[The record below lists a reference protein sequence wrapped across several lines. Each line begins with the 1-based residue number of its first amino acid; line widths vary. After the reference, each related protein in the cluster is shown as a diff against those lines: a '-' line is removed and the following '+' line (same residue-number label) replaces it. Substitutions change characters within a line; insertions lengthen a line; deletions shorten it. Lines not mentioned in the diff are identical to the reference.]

1 MISFD
6 DLHNALAG
14 RAVADVACPVCGPS
28 CTTSAK
34 QRAPKLRIWRIDE
47 GRVSYRCVRCGEKG
61 IAFADRQ
68 RPLDPASH
76 DAWKKRR
83 EEIERSAAEE
93 DTRRTAK
100 ALAFWREPLPI
111 AGTPAETHLA
121 SRGLSYQGEA
131 LRWHPSCPFGR
142 ERRGCMIGLV
152 RNIVTN
158 EPQAIH
164 RTAFDANGR
173 KIDRKAYGPVAGG
186 AVKLTAHEDVSTVVA
201 IGEGIETILS
211 IHKLPD
217 LCNMPVWSLIS
228 AGGVA
233 AFPAL
238 PGIESVWIVADN
250 DASGTGQ
257 RAARTAG
264 ERLNAA
270 GVETIV
276 LAPTRQGTDL
286 NDMVNRHD

>member
-1 MISFD
+1 MIGFH
-6 DLHNALAG
+6 DLNNALAG
-14 RAVADVACPVCGPS
+14 RAVADVACPLCGPRS
-28 CTTSAK
+28 TTIVK
-34 QRAPKLRIWRIDE
+34 QRAAKLRVWRIDE
-47 GRVSYRCVRCGEKG
+47 GQATYRCVRCGEKG

-68 RPLDPASH
+68 RPFDAASR

-83 EEIERSAAEE
+83 EEIERREAEE
-93 DTRRTAK
+93 DARRTAN
-100 ALAFWREPLPI
+100 ALAIWREARPI
-111 AGTPAETHLA
+111 SGTPAEVYLA
-121 SRGLSYQGEA
+121 SRGLAYQGEA

-142 ERRGCMIGLV
+142 GRLGCMLGLV

-164 RTAFDANGR
+164 RTAIDKCGR

-211 IHKLPD
+211 IRELPA
-217 LCNMPVWSLIS
+217 LGNMPVWSLIS
-228 AGGVA
+228 AGGLA

-238 PGIESVWIVADN
+238 PGIESVWIAADN

-257 RAARTAG
+257 HAGRTAG
-264 ERLNAA
+264 ERLHAA